1 MLTVKNYQKEN
12 FPVLKFAMDKA
23 NLMLKKQKALTT
35 EMEEELNKAFESCGV
50 FNPKKSARLNFLYKK
65 ATKTEEEMKEFED
78 LSVEEKL
85 YQESFYAKDLETLI
99 KEDYGKPCDLS
110 YKALYKIN
118 GKTEKEYGKY
128 SLPFVFFKD
137 FKTDKGYPTSIANI
151 LVTKDELEVSKDFYY
166 RVNILSVVY
175 DQIKKEYVRHLW
187 RMILEPVEQTIKG
200 NADLLDYEDE
210 EAMLMD

>member
-12 FPVLKFAMDKA
+12 FPVLKSAMDKA

-50 FNPKKSARLNFLYKK
+50 FDPKKAARLSYLHKK
-65 ATKTEEEMKEFED
+65 VMKTNEEMVEYED
-78 LSVEEKL
+78 LSVEENL
-85 YQESFYAKDLETLI
+85 YQANFYAKDLETLI

-151 LVTKDELEVSKDFYY
+151 LVTKDELEVNKDFYY